1 MIKLYLAKIP
11 NIEIKNVFCKER
23 NDEILSCSLL
33 SVKKEKY
40 FVWKLLEFVLEK
52 EFNLDY
58 KKVKFYKNPIG
69 KWACN
74 KIKFSLSHS
83 HDYVAVAVSDKEVG
97 VDVQKVVNVCKRV
110 IEKVVRASE
119 IPENLDEMA
128 KKEFAIKL
136 WSIKESVFKQNPIKN
151 RSVLSTDING
161 ANVVTFKIPIDNDIY
176 YLSACTENLEN
187 ANYVLLEPTEFIK
200 FCIK

>member
-1 MIKLYLAKIP
+1 MVKIYLAKIP
-11 NIEIKNVFCKER
+11 NIEIKPVFCKER

-40 FVWKLLEFVLEK
+40 FVWKLLEYVLE
-52 EFNLDY
+52 NDLHLDY
-58 KKVKFYKNPIG
+58 KNISFYKSQIG

-83 HDYVAVAVSDKEVG
+83 HDYVAVAVSNGEVG

-110 IEKVVRASE
+110 IEKVVRVSE
-119 IPENLDEMA
+119 IPENLDEIE
-128 KKEFAIKL
+128 KREFAIKL

-161 ANVVTFKIPIDNDIY
+161 TNVITFKIPIDNDIY
-176 YLSACTENLEN
+176 YLSACAENLEN
-187 ANYVLLEPTEFIK
+187 TNYVLLEPTEFIK

>member
-1 MIKLYLAKIP
+1 MVKLYLAKIP

-23 NDEILSCSLL
+23 NDEILSCSLF

-69 KWACN
+69 TWACN
-74 KIKFSLSHS
+74 TIKFSLSHS
-83 HDYVAVAVSDKEVG
+83 HDYVAVAVSEKEVG

-136 WSIKESVFKQNPIKN
+136 WSVKESIFKQNPIKN